1 MNKLYIITEYQ
12 SGNTTY
18 TNNIDDV
25 ASLSGLSTSFINKLQ
40 IGEELF
46 VKNNDIAYIV
56 EVTKSVADIMKL
68 KSTGLYR

>member
-12 SGNTTY
+12 SGYTTY

-56 EVTKSVADIMKL
+56 EVTKSVADLMKL

>member
-46 VKNNDIAYIV
+46 VKNNDTAYIV
-56 EVTKSVADIMKL
+56 EVTKSVADLMKL

>member
-25 ASLSGLSTSFINKLQ
+25 ARLSGLSTSFLGNLQ

-46 VKNNDIAYIV
+46 VKNNNIAYIV
-56 EVTKSVADIMKL
+56 EITKSVADIMKL
-68 KSTGLYR
+68 KSTGLFR

>member
-56 EVTKSVADIMKL
+56 EVTKSVADLMKL